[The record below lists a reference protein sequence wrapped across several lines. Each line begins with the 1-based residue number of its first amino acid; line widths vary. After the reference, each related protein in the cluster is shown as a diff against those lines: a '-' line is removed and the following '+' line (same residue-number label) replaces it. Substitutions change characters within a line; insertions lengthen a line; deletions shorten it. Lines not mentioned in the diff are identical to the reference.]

1 MNYKL
6 TTRLNMRLTLL
17 ASGFVLWAN
26 TGCSFGDAVLD
37 GFFGAI
43 STSVVSLLSPLI
55 LTGAG
60 G

>member
-1 MNYKL
+1 MYCKL
-6 TTRLNMRLTLL
+6 TARVRMRLTLL
-17 ASGFVLWAN
+17 ASGFVMLAN

-43 STSVVSLLSPLI
+43 SATVVSLISPLI
-55 LTGAG
+55 LAGAG

>member
-6 TTRLNMRLTLL
+6 ITRLRMRLTLL

-26 TGCSFGDAVLD
+26 TGGTFGDAVID

-43 STSVVSLLSPLI
+43 SATVVSLISPLI
-55 LTGAG
+55 LTGTG

>member
-1 MNYKL
+1 MYCKL
-6 TTRLNMRLTLL
+6 IKRTRMRLTLL

-26 TGCSFGDAVLD
+26 TGCSFGDAVRA

-43 STSVVSLLSPLI
+43 SATIVSLISPLI
-55 LTGAG
+55 LAGAG

>member
-1 MNYKL
+1 MNYKHI
-6 TTRLNMRLTLL
+6 TRLNMRLTLL

-37 GFFGAI
+37 GFFSVI
-43 STSVVSLLSPLI
+43 SDTVASMIAPVI
-55 LTGAG
+55 LTATG

>member
-37 GFFGAI
+37 GFFGSI
-43 STSVVSLLSPLI
+43 SATVVSLISPLI
-55 LTGAG
+55 LAGTGG
-60 G
+60 

>member
-1 MNYKL
+1 MNHKHI
-6 TTRLNMRLTLL
+6 TRLDMRLTLL
-17 ASGFVLWAN
+17 ASGFILWAN

-43 STSVVSLLSPLI
+43 SDTVATLLSSLVLP
-55 LTGAG
+55 GPG